1 MNIIKKKKKKKERK
15 KKDRYKECYTEFIQ
29 RNANY
34 IKKKIILNSN
44 THCFFK
50 KITQKYLIQELI

>member
-1 MNIIKKKKKKKERK
+1 MNIIKKKKKKKKERKK

-34 IKKKIILNSN
+34 IKKKKL
-44 THCFFK
+44 F
-50 KITQKYLIQELI
+50 